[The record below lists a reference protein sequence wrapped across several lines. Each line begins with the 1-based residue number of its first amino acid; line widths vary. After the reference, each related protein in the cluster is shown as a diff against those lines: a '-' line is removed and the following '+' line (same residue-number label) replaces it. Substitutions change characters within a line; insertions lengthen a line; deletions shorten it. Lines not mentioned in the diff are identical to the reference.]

1 MKNRSSRRSSAR
13 PPARSANVKIS
24 DSDIARLSRE
34 GVRAVAYYRDFGLAE
49 VRSRALSM
57 ASSGLISLVGL
68 LALGWS
74 AMAMLV
80 FLVVDAVIT
89 VVADLLRY
97 PLARPWLAASHKL
110 DHESGQLLLIADG
123 LENGTGERTDNGL
136 APSPGV
142 ILFFGVV
149 STLFLVPILAAVTE
163 KIGIASLRAVPQETG
178 FLWIVG
184 VDAVWRIGSGLV
196 EALRVRRTT
205 PGEGMIFMEAGG
217 VAVMYA
223 SLLILVWLP
232 LKLGSLGLFLL
243 FAIVYLVRI
252 AFGVFALIWTPRALA
267 VLERRVATRDF
278 ALHVDAVPGSPR

>member
-13 PPARSANVKIS
+13 PHARSANVKIS
-24 DSDIARLSRE
+24 DADIARLGRE

-89 VVADLLRY
+89 VVADLVRY
-97 PLARPWLAASHKL
+97 PLAKPWLAASHKL

-123 LENGTGERTDNGL
+123 LENGTGERTDNGS

-163 KIGIASLRAVPQETG
+163 KLGVASLRAVPQETG

-184 VDAVWRIGSGLV
+184 VDAVWRIGSGFV
-196 EALRVRRTT
+196 EALRVRRTA

-232 LKLGSLGLFLL
+232 LKLGSPGLFLL

-278 ALHVDAVPGSPR
+278 ALQVDAVPGSPR